1 MIYIK
6 QIDGLRCVAIGL
18 VLAAHFGIGKLLSIS
33 LLSATMGVNLF
44 FVISGFLITLILLKL
59 KEIKDS
65 KKVSIYQLLKIFYI
79 RRILRIFPIYYLT
92 ILISLILGI
101 YPLYQIFVWL
111 ITYTYNIYACFGPI
125 GPNVFSHFWSL
136 AVEEQF
142 YLFCPILVLIIQK
155 KHLIKLFIMMIL
167 IGVLSRFLFNNLIDI
182 NLRGGL
188 IGYQFTIC
196 CLDSFGF
203 GGLLAYYFLYF
214 PNFLGAFIRK
224 YFWLFGMAFAGFLAV
239 ELVFVSDFGGG
250 ATLSRFFFSIV
261 CFGVIGYASLEK
273 GFGGI
278 IGRFLENPVIVYL
291 GKISYGIYVYHIFV
305 GRFFYT
311 LPLSFLES
319 YYASGNPLG
328 VYIEN
333 IYLKTFLRFAVTIA
347 VAAISWHFFEL
358 PINRLKNKFS
368 YSVKD

>member
-1 MIYIK
+1 M
-6 QIDGLRCVAIGL
+6 
-18 VLAAHFGIGKLLSIS
+18 VLAAHFGIGRLLSIS

-44 FVISGFLITLILLKL
+44 FVISGFLITLILLEL
-59 KEIKDS
+59 KENKDS
-65 KKVSIYQLLKIFYI
+65 NNVSLFQQLKIFYL
-79 RRILRIFPIYYLT
+79 RRILRIFPIYYLV
-92 ILISLILGI
+92 ILVTLILGI
-101 YPLYQIFVWL
+101 YPLYDIFIWL

-142 YLFCPILVLIIQK
+142 YLFCPILVLIIPK
-155 KHLIKLFIMMIL
+155 KHLIKFFVAMIL
-167 IGVLSRFLFNNLIDI
+167 IGILSRFVFNNLLSID
-182 NLRGGL
+182 LRHGL

-214 PNFLGAFIRK
+214 SKELNAFIRK
-224 YFWLFGMAFAGFLAV
+224 YFWLFGIAFVGFLSV
-239 ELVFVSDFGGG
+239 ELVFVPDFGGG
-250 ATLSRFFFSIV
+250 ATLSRFLFSIV
-261 CFGVIGYASLEK
+261 CFGIIGYASLEK

-278 IGRFLENPVIVYL
+278 IGLFLENPVIVYL

-319 YYASGNPLG
+319 YYAPGNPLG
-328 VYIEN
+328 VNIEN
-333 IYLKTFLRFAVTIA
+333 AYLKTFLRIFVTIA

-358 PINRLKNKFS
+358 PINRLKNKFP
-368 YSVKD
+368 YSVKN